1 MCWEAKGRGRSPQ
14 EIHEFP
20 TPSVGLLNEAVS
32 LPGHDQSTYRL
43 RMEWG
48 PTGATAVPA
57 DYAVVVDVLSFTTT
71 LSVALERGIEVFP
84 FRWRDSRA
92 AEHALRHGA
101 TLAVG
106 RFEALSREDARHVSL
121 SPASLSAVEG
131 IERLVLPSPNGST
144 IAFALAESGA
154 QVLGACLRNAGAV
167 ARWLAPQV
175 ADGASV
181 VVVPA
186 GERWY
191 DDTLRPAVEDLWGAG
206 AVLAGL
212 VSERREVASPE
223 ALMAV
228 AAWQA
233 ASLPADLLGCASG
246 LELAEVGFVA
256 DVEIAGQHDVS
267 EVVPVLVG
275 ESFRDGAELEPPS
288 TRLRRV

>member
-1 MCWEAKGRGRSPQ
+1 M
-14 EIHEFP
+14 
-20 TPSVGLLNEAVS
+20 T
-32 LPGHDQSTYRL
+32 LPGHDQSRSRV

-84 FRWRDSRA
+84 FRWRDARA
-92 AEHALRHGA
+92 AEHAMRHGA

-106 RFEALSREDARHVSL
+106 RFEALSRGNARHVSL
-121 SPASLSAVEG
+121 SPASLAEVEG

-144 IAFALAESGA
+144 IAFALADTGA
-154 QVLGACLRNAGAV
+154 QVVGACLRNAGAV
-167 ARWLAPQV
+167 ARWLAPRV

-206 AVLAGL
+206 AVLDALGHDD
-212 VSERREVASPE
+212 EVASPE
-223 ALMAV
+223 ARMAA
-228 AAWQA
+228 AAWRAVQ
-233 ASLPADLLGCASG
+233 LPDDLLTCASG
-246 LELAEVGFVA
+246 VELAEAGFVA
-256 DVEIAGQHDVS
+256 DVEIAGQRDVS

-275 ESFRDGAELEPPS
+275 ESFRDATELRPTGP
-288 TRLRRV
+288 TLRRVRD